1 MQMILNSCYGGFGIA
16 GPLKEWEDQK
26 NAGLDP
32 DADWEKWYD
41 LRDDENRTNPE
52 AIAILEEYGTK
63 ACSGPYA
70 RLKVVAI
77 PDTVTDWQIDEYD
90 GFESVLYVD
99 GGKIYRE

>member
-1 MQMILNSCYGGFGIA
+1 MKMIINSCYGGFGIA
-16 GPLKEWEDQK
+16 GPLKEWEEQK

-32 DADWEKWYD
+32 DTDWQKWYD
-41 LRDDENRTNPE
+41 LGDHENRTNPE
-52 AIAILEEYGTK
+52 AIVILEEYGTQ

-90 GFESVLYVD
+90 GFESVIYVD